1 MRTDTDQVAS
11 PGSRLRHKVRSK
23 LLVIKAEVVET
34 KWVSPHLIEVSVAF
48 SGPQRPV
55 ELGSHIAIA
64 VQGQTRL
71 PFGAWRRFTV
81 SSSAMLPDCRS
92 RVSWLAYCHQA
103 GLAVPF
109 HRSIQIGDV
118 VSIRIERGDESIKEL
133 HERFEENRGRFICVG
148 DETAIGLFS
157 SFGRTAKFEQHAV
170 LLVNDLG
177 DAPALTSQ
185 NVNAFADKVKLL
197 ESLHVLNINSGDAV
211 VIVGEKSLVGDV
223 RATVRAR
230 GIGPSSIA
238 SRVYWTPG
246 KVGPE

>member
-23 LLVIKAEVVET
+23 LLVITAEVVET
-34 KWVSPHLIEVSVAF
+34 KWVSPHLIGVSVAF
-48 SGPQRPV
+48 SGPQHHV

-71 PFGAWRRFTV
+71 PFGAWRRYTV
-81 SSSAMLPDCRS
+81 SSSDMLPNGRS

-109 HRSIQIGDV
+109 HRNMRIGDL
-118 VSIRIERGDESIKEL
+118 VSIRIERGDESIKAL
-133 HERFEENRGRFICVG
+133 RERFEESRGRFICVG
-148 DETAIGLFS
+148 DETAIGMFS
-157 SFGRTAKFEQHAV
+157 SFGSPAKFEQLAV
-170 LLVNDLG
+170 LLVNDLD
-177 DAPALTSQ
+177 DAAALTSQ
-185 NVNAFADKVKLL
+185 NVNAFVDKVKLL
-197 ESLHVLNINSGDAV
+197 ESLHVLNNNSGNAV

-230 GIGPSSIA
+230 GINSSNIA
-238 SRVYWTPG
+238 SRVYWAPG